1 MTGKTDTL
9 VLEKVLTQ
17 SDFDAFAALSGDDNP
32 IHVDEEF
39 SAKTR
44 FGRTVSHGMLLST
57 ILRGM
62 LDQLVP
68 GARQVEQKLMFP
80 SPTYAGDAMR
90 FAVIRKSDDG
100 RHVVADV
107 SCERIEDGVI
117 TCAGEAILQRAERH

>member
-1 MTGKTDTL
+1 MTGKADTL
-9 VLEKVLTQ
+9 VLEKVFTQ
-17 SDFDAFAALSGDDNP
+17 ADLDAFAELSGDDNP
-32 IHVDEEF
+32 IHVDEVF

-44 FGRTVSHGMLLST
+44 FGRTVSHGMLLGT

-62 LDQLVP
+62 LDRLVP

-90 FAVIRKSDDG
+90 FAVVRKSDDG

-117 TCAGEAILQRAERH
+117 TCAGEATLLRGEHR